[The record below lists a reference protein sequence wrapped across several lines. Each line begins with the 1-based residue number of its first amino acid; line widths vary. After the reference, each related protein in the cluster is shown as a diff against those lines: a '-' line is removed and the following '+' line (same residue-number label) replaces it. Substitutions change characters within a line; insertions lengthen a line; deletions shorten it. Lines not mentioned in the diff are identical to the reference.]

1 MQTKLRT
8 NDLEPTDNISFPIG
22 TILLVT
28 RLYDVL
34 NFGDV
39 FGKHK
44 TRGVDINGL
53 LQGLI
58 SYKLADNFSIKRS
71 HAWINRPEVLAEFN
85 LPPFSERTLY
95 RVLET
100 LGANREEIISDI
112 QDILFARYT
121 FEHTDIN
128 MDWTSLI
135 LYGTKA
141 RLGKYGYS
149 RDHRPDKK
157 QITVGITEL
166 ADPIHVPIGMT
177 IEPGNLNDQM
187 HFKKTY
193 RQSRDRLRNDSLVVF
208 DKGANSITNTHMI
221 RADNLQYITGKK
233 LNKSDDK
240 IIAAF
245 ETYHPQDIDGKP
257 GVRGIKIEKPSSI
270 NYFYFSEKL

>member
-208 DKGANSITNTHMI
+208 DKRANSITNTHMI